1 MSSVFVMSQALTA
14 WGEWTKWGDQ
24 GDGTYLNPI
33 IPSDHSDIDCI
44 KVGEDY
50 YAISSTFQFSPGMT
64 VMHSKDLV
72 NWEICGHV
80 VPDLTQIGG
89 ELNWDRM
96 NRYGGGIWAG
106 TLRYHK
112 GRFYVFFGTPDEG
125 FFMTSA
131 ERPEGPWEPL
141 TVLLSESGWDDCSAL
156 WDEKGNAYFVGTKF
170 SVGYKTYLFKMA
182 EDAKSIN
189 MKSAKLIHSGGYR
202 EANKLIKV
210 GDWYY
215 LVFSEHKPELG
226 RYVMARRSKKF
237 SGPYKEERQL
247 ALPGYEDRE
256 PNQGGIVQGA
266 GDDWYFMTHHGGGD
280 WGGRIVS
287 LLPVSWI
294 DGWPIIGKV
303 LPEKIGSMAWGGEI
317 PIKGQ
322 PKYRMQ
328 CSDDF
333 DCDEL
338 DLQWQWNHQPRKEM
352 YSLTERK
359 GWLRL
364 KAFRPVENDR
374 LLKAGNTLT
383 QRTFRVPH
391 NRVDIRMDLSRMAE
405 GQKAGL
411 CHFSFTHAAAG
422 VVCDGGK
429 LYVEYRKDDRVER
442 GEELPS
448 SFIWLRSVWGV
459 DGKVSFYYSSNG
471 DEFHPIGEDYQ
482 MMYGGFRGG
491 RIGIYN
497 FNNLKDDG
505 IVDVDYLHYEKSPF
519 YIH

>member
-1 MSSVFVMSQALTA
+1 
-14 WGEWTKWGDQ
+14 
-24 GDGTYLNPI
+24 
-33 IPSDHSDIDCI
+33 
-44 KVGEDY
+44 
-50 YAISSTFQFSPGMT
+50 
-64 VMHSKDLV
+64 
-72 NWEICGHV
+72 
-80 VPDLTQIGG
+80 
-89 ELNWDRM
+89 
-96 NRYGGGIWAG
+96 
-106 TLRYHK
+106 
-112 GRFYVFFGTPDEG
+112 
-125 FFMTSA
+125 
-131 ERPEGPWEPL
+131 
-141 TVLLSESGWDDCSAL
+141 
-156 WDEKGNAYFVGTKF
+156 
-170 SVGYKTYLFKMA
+170 
-182 EDAKSIN
+182 
-189 MKSAKLIHSGGYR
+189 
-202 EANKLIKV
+202 
-210 GDWYY
+210 
-215 LVFSEHKPELG
+215 
-226 RYVMARRSKKF
+226 
-237 SGPYKEERQL
+237 
-247 ALPGYEDRE
+247 
-256 PNQGGIVQGA
+256 
-266 GDDWYFMTHHGGGD
+266 
-280 WGGRIVS
+280 
-287 LLPVSWI
+287 
-294 DGWPIIGKV
+294 
-303 LPEKIGSMAWGGEI
+303 MAWGGEI